1 MFVLP
6 GTDLT
11 GFIEEH
17 SSSSASSNE
26 PVHIH
31 VGPGIIQ
38 TSNKIMALRAGLV
51 KASQRG
57 HKYTL
62 TGFHSKRYLPTQ
74 NDLVIGIIT
83 ARLAEAFRVDIGG
96 PQIATLPLLSGFEGA
111 TKKTRP
117 NWQPGTIIF
126 ARVSLAHPHL
136 EPELACFDPSGNVSA
151 DLFGDL
157 EEEPTNNSGASNTV
171 ASSSP
176 SSTTSTSNTSA
187 PSTKPKKF
195 NQLLRTTCSFS
206 KSLQNPS
213 AVPLLSILGRRWAF
227 EVAAGANGRVFLSTS
242 SASQTSLLAGIIAKA
257 ARDNLSPTEIELLVK
272 DIQ

>member
-38 TSNKIMALRAGLV
+38 TSSKIMALRAGLV

-136 EPELACFDPSGNVSA
+136 EPELACFDPSGNVAA

-157 EEEPTNNSGASNTV
+157 EEEPTNNSGASN
-171 ASSSP
+171 P
-176 SSTTSTSNTSA
+176 STTSTSNTSA

-242 SASQTSLLAGIIAKA
+242 SASQTSLLAGIIIQA